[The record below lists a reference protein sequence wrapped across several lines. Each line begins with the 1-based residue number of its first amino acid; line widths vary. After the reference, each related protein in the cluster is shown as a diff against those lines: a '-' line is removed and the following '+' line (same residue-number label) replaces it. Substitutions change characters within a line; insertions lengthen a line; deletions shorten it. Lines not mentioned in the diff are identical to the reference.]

1 MPPITAVQLL
11 SGNYIN
17 DSIRKFAVFSL
28 QQTPYLEIIDYLPQ
42 LVQSLKYEVYHD
54 SPLADYLL
62 KLAIKYPFTIG
73 HQLFWNFKA
82 EMCNPNCEQRFG
94 LLLTVFLDKISKDIR
109 EILQDE
115 VWLVESLLKVPDI
128 AFIKKLSK
136 EKKDALMSEALEK
149 INKGFNGRVISIPY
163 NFKLRVKGIRVN
175 KCKFM
180 KSKKKP
186 LWLVFEN
193 ADISKE
199 DIYVMFKKGDDLRQ
213 DVLTL
218 QLFKIMQNMWFNE
231 GLRVKMS
238 IYNVISTGYFE
249 GLLQIVTNSETL
261 ATIHKEHGGLT
272 LGFSEKPLKEW
283 MVKTI
288 TNITEREYTNNFL
301 MSSAAYCVATFVLGI
316 GDRHNDNIM
325 LKKNGE
331 LFHIDFGHFLG
342 HFKYKFGIKRER
354 APFVFTS
361 EFCHVLGGS
370 ISSKYLSIT

>member
-1 MPPITAVQLL
+1 L
-11 SGNYIN
+11 N
-17 DSIRKFAVFSL
+17 DSIRKFAVCSL
-28 QQTPYLEIIDYLPQ
+28 QQTPYTEIINYLPQ
-42 LVQSLKYEVYHD
+42 LVQSLKYEFYHE

-62 KLAIKYPFTIG
+62 KLAIKYPLTIG
-73 HQLFWNFKA
+73 HKLFWNFKA
-82 EMCNPNCEQRFG
+82 EMYNPNYEQRFG
-94 LLLTVFLDKISKDIR
+94 LLLSVFLDKISQDIR
-109 EILQDE
+109 KIFEDE
-115 VWLVESLLKVPDI
+115 VWLVESLLTIPDI
-128 AFIKKLSK
+128 AFIEGIGK
-136 EKKDALMSEALEK
+136 EQKELLMRQALEN
-149 INKGFNGRVISIPY
+149 INKEFCGRLISLPY
-163 NFKLRVKGIRVN
+163 DFKLRVKQIRVN

-218 QLFKIMQNMWFNE
+218 QLFKIMQNLWFNE
-231 GLRVKMS
+231 GMKLKMS
-238 IYNVISTGYFE
+238 IYNVICTGYFE

-283 MVKTI
+283 MIKTI
-288 TNITEREYTNNFL
+288 KNLTEKEYTNNFIL
-301 MSSAAYCVATFVLGI
+301 SCAAYCISTFVLGI

-325 LKKNGE
+325 VKKNGE

-361 EFCHVLGGS
+361 EFCHAIGGNTT
-370 ISSKYLSIT
+370 SK